1 MGDYMRG
8 ELPAGIAAIWIGIV
22 YLAGVF
28 LLGPYELTA
37 TVLTEL
43 GFGILFIFTGLWV
56 LRDMEQGETRGSESG
71 FPNLL
76 WYLIAVA
83 LVVVAITRTAGL
95 INAL

>member
-1 MGDYMRG
+1 MRG

-22 YLAGVF
+22 YLAGV
-28 LLGPYELTA
+28 LLFGPYELTA
-37 TVLTEL
+37 TILTEL

-56 LRDMEQGETRGSESG
+56 LRDMDQGETRGSESG

-83 LVVVAITRTAGL
+83 LVLVALARTAEL
-95 INAL
+95 VTAL